1 MSFDQIADMLSRIRN
16 AQKAGKAD
24 VSMPASRL
32 KEAIAKVLY
41 RQGYVSEVTA
51 FSEGNKNFLRI
62 ALKYNN
68 NQPVIQGIKRI
79 SRPGQRVYVGKK
91 EIPQVKN
98 GYGIVIISTSKGIL
112 TGEEARQ
119 KGIGGEV
126 VCEVW

>member
-51 FSEGNKNFLRI
+51 FSEGSKNFLRI
-62 ALKYNN
+62 TLKYNN